1 MTRLE
6 KYGSMLFACEA
17 EDMEET
23 LQFKMECFEEDA
35 EFPAEVEFS
44 DVYTAVAEESKIT
57 DELWLVFLT
66 FYYELVGDEELLS
79 DVYCI
84 DDEAIVSFS
93 FEDRPLFEGTSVEL
107 RSFVERVKNGEVK

>member
-44 DVYTAVAEESKIT
+44 DVYAAIAAESKTT

-66 FYYELVGDEELLS
+66 FLYEMIGDSDLLS

-84 DDEAIVSFS
+84 DDEDIVTFS
-93 FEDRPLFEGTSVEL
+93 YEGRTLFEGNSEEL
-107 RSFVERVKNGEVK
+107 RSFVGKVKDGEVK